1 MTAGNKLSRIIAVF
15 LCAVLAI
22 GTILFFVPRE
32 NVSADGSVSVH
43 GVWVSGDFGGFHL
56 KVSGYS
62 KGNNVDVTL
71 RINGTAYASFNG
83 KAVQV
88 LSDGSSKIKLR
99 VKGWNGDD
107 GSPNNSDY
115 YVQLSGTP
123 LPSPLKV
130 TVEKTKISRTPTPK
144 PTQST
149 TKKTNPTSGTTK
161 STGSTQSTTTEH
173 KKTNKKKS
181 TSNKKSSSDKKA
193 AAQKNNGSKKKKTV
207 KSSQTSITT
216 ETTDNKI
223 MLAAAGRGEETT
235 TNPSDPTEED
245 NGPAD
250 AVLSHNNLDKN
261 QRSFAWLWVVLLAII
276 AGLSFLRVRK
286 LRNDGKH
293 GKDLL
298 LDFIPGVGDLVY
310 AYAGSSKKYA
320 PIASDA
326 QHGYSYNPA
335 VGKKEI
341 KQIDEEAAK
350 EEQSP
355 FKPAASHG
363 PIKRPKEFSVNHA
376 AAVAAEKSSDE
387 TASAAASASPVLS
400 AGIAPKS
407 ERKAGSPFKKLE
419 GATRPDA
426 VDPNAVFKTE
436 VSHTTDDIMT
446 SAFKPDSSSHTTEK
460 IVTSAFKPAGGSHT
474 SEKIVTSAVKQS
486 SKFTPQGGASARKT
500 VSAADSESIR
510 LARERAEAA
519 REQQAMRAAM
529 RTGKSVAEIKG
540 EAKPVQSGPVNRPS
554 AFGTNRPAASTSNA
568 KPEFNPTVVPAR
580 TKAATSNSN
589 QLGTMLSGR
598 SNNAAARTPVWAT
611 PSASINPF
619 QKSSDA
625 KEEVK
630 EQVSD
635 TSVQEEAPVQTSY
648 ADQAVSHKSA
658 FFSRAA
664 SKEGRED
671 TVYSTS
677 AYGSILPP
685 TAALAED
692 KHVKD
697 TRYKQSKGSLLEG
710 QKPAIANPNQ
720 HVAPTATQPV
730 FGFKPVDPQ

>member
-15 LCAVLAI
+15 LCAFITLGIVSFVSPRNEVQASGTAKLTQHDTHGDECNFSISLSGVKKGAKVTIRLDAPHEI
-22 GTILFFVPRE
+22 GGYSISSPKG
-32 NVSADGSVSVH
+32 ASVSRV
-43 GVWVSGDFGGFHL
+43 
-56 KVSGYS
+56 
-62 KGNNVDVTL
+62 KGTEQAIL
-71 RINGTAYASFNG
+71 ISFTYRG
-83 KAVQV
+83 KAVKGQV
-88 LSDGSSKIKLR
+88 TGTNVAEGTFKAKIAKILA
-99 VKGWNGDD
+99 
-107 GSPNNSDY
+107 P
-115 YVQLSGTP
+115 
-123 LPSPLKV
+123 
-130 TVEKTKISRTPTPK
+130 KTKK
-144 PTQST
+144 KAAKA
-149 TKKTNPTSGTTK
+149 TKA
-161 STGSTQSTTTEH
+161 TEE
-173 KKTNKKKS
+173 KKKS
-181 TSNKKSSSDKKA
+181 ATKKSPA
-193 AAQKNNGSKKKKTV
+193 SKKMLTQSSETTV
-207 KSSQTSITT
+207 ISETT
-216 ETTDNKI
+216 ENKVL
-223 MLAAAGRGEETT
+223 LAAPDTVEETI
-235 TNPSDPTEED
+235 PSEPED
-245 NGPAD
+245 SSN
-250 AVLSHNNLDKN
+250 AVLAHDNPVKN

-286 LRNDGKH
+286 LRNDGKR

-310 AYAGSSKKYA
+310 AYSGSSKKYA

-355 FKPAASHG
+355 FKPAEAHE

-376 AAVAAEKSSDE
+376 AAVAAKNSSDE
-387 TASAAASASPVLS
+387 TSSAAASAAPVLS

-407 ERKAGSPFKKLE
+407 ERKAASPFKKLD

-446 SAFKPDSSSHTTEK
+446 SAFKPASSSHTTEK
-460 IVTSAFKPAGGSHT
+460 IVTSAFKPAGGSHS
-474 SEKIVTSAVKQS
+474 SEKIVTSAVKQT
-486 SKFTPQGGASARKT
+486 SKFTPQGGTAARKT
-500 VSAADSESIR
+500 VNSADSESIR

-529 RTGKSVAEIKG
+529 RTGKTVAEIKG
-540 EAKPVQSGPVNRPS
+540 EAKPVQTGPVNRPS
-554 AFGTNRPAASTSNA
+554 AFGTNRPAENASNA

-589 QLGTMLSGR
+589 QLGSMLSGR

-619 QKSSDA
+619 QQSSDA

-630 EQVSD
+630 DQAPD
-635 TSVQEEAPVQTSY
+635 TTVQEEAPVQISY

-677 AYGSILPP
+677 SYGSILPP

-710 QKPAIANPNQ
+710 QKPAIANPDQ